1 MASLLTRVKS
11 KMSIFAHRKARGM
24 LDGEYGSVFKGRSL
38 DFDDLRAY
46 IPGDEVRDID
56 WKASARHG
64 SPLIKRYVAVRRQTV
79 LLVTDTGRNM
89 AASSLGGEE
98 KKDIAVMAL
107 GVVGYLAHRHGD
119 VVGLVC
125 GDGTS
130 TRSLPAKAGEA
141 HLERLLREVDGATAL
156 ASPRS
161 NISEQLSYVARN
173 FGQRMLLF
181 VVADELVPDAG
192 MERLLRRLRAQH
204 EVLWLTVRD
213 AQLAGPAAGPNP
225 AGPAAGP
232 NPAGPAAGP
241 NPAGPAAGPNPAGPA
256 AGPNPAGPAAGPNP
270 AEPVDRYDVADAG
283 FLPGRLAAS
292 DAIIRAYAAAQEQRD
307 AAREAVLRRMGIAH
321 VDAGSSHDV
330 MPAVFTLLERHRRGK

>member
-79 LLVTDTGRNM
+79 MLVTDTGRNM

-213 AQLAGPAAGPNP
+213 AQLAGPAARPN
-225 AGPAAGP
+225 A
-232 NPAGPAAGP
+232 
-241 NPAGPAAGPNPAGPA
+241 
-256 AGPNPAGPAAGPNP
+256 AGPAAGPNP

>member
-1 MASLLTRVKS
+1 VSSLLTRVKS

-24 LDGEYGSVFKGRSL
+24 LDGEYGSDIKGRSL

-46 IPGDEVRDID
+46 LPGDEVRDID

-89 AASSLGGEE
+89 AASSLGGEA
-98 KKDIAVMAL
+98 KKDVAVMAL

-125 GDGTS
+125 GDES
-130 TRSLPAKAGEA
+130 SSRSLPAKAGEA
-141 HLERLLREVDGATAL
+141 HLERLLRAVNDSTAL
-156 ASPRS
+156 TSPRS
-161 NISEQLSYVARN
+161 SIGEQLSYVARN

-181 VVADELVPDAG
+181 VVADEVVPDAG
-192 MERLLRRLRAQH
+192 MERVLRRLRAQH

-213 AQLAGPAAGPNP
+213 AQLAG
-225 AGPAAGP
+225 AGPAGLQPARTEAAGAQTAGP
-232 NPAGPAAGP
+232 PA
-241 NPAGPAAGPNPAGPA
+241 
-256 AGPNPAGPAAGPNP
+256 
-270 AEPVDRYDVADAG
+270 DRYDVADAG
-283 FLPGRLAAS
+283 LLPGRLAAS
-292 DAIIRAYAAAQEQRD
+292 DTVIRAYAAAQEQRD
-307 AAREAVLRRMGIAH
+307 AARESVLRRLGIAH
-321 VDAGSSHDV
+321 VQAGSSHDV

>member
-1 MASLLTRVKS
+1 MSSLLTRVKS

-46 IPGDEVRDID
+46 LPGDEVRDID

-89 AASSLGGEE
+89 AASSLGGEA
-98 KKDIAVMAL
+98 KKDVAVMAL

-125 GDGTS
+125 GDEAES
-130 TRSLPAKAGEA
+130 RSLPAKAGEA
-141 HLERLLREVDGATAL
+141 HLERLLRAVNDSTAL
-156 ASPRS
+156 TSPRS
-161 NISEQLSYVARN
+161 SIGEQLSYVARN

-181 VVADELVPDAG
+181 VVADEVVPDAG
-192 MERLLRRLRAQH
+192 MERVLRRLRAQH

-213 AQLAGPAAGPNP
+213 AQLAG
-225 AGPAAGP
+225 AGPAGLQPARTEAAGAQTAGP
-232 NPAGPAAGP
+232 PA
-241 NPAGPAAGPNPAGPA
+241 
-256 AGPNPAGPAAGPNP
+256 
-270 AEPVDRYDVADAG
+270 DRYDVADAG
-283 FLPGRLAAS
+283 LLPGRLAAS
-292 DAIIRAYAAAQEQRD
+292 DTVIRAYAAAQEQRD
-307 AAREAVLRRMGIAH
+307 AARESVLRRLGIAH
-321 VDAGSSHDV
+321 VQAGSSHDV